1 MIRRILG
8 LVIAL
13 TGIAGIVISTGIYIY
28 GQRVVDA
35 TVSQTVNTLTLATDT
50 LDTTRATLLVAKD
63 SINGVSDTLDTV
75 ESTAVNLSQT
85 VTQSKPLIDQIGS
98 IATEEIPD
106 SLETIEGTIPNIV
119 NVAGTVDDTLTVLSS
134 FGFERNLDYGL
145 IDLGT
150 LSFDLGIDYD
160 PEVRFDESIEELGTS
175 IEGLPEQLRT
185 LDIYLN
191 VTKDNLD
198 TISTDIVQLS
208 NDIAA
213 IDDSLSATPE
223 LIDDYI
229 AAVTEVQ
236 DGLRQTR
243 TQIEQQTETIKMV
256 LLGVAVWF
264 ALIHLTPLYLGLEML
279 LGKRKEVIVEQM
291 VVRESGEGDYTETD
305 SETDEITEK
314 E

>member
-8 LVIAL
+8 FVIAL
-13 TGIAGIVISTGIYIY
+13 TGVAGIVTSAGIYIY
-28 GQRVVDA
+28 GQQVVDA
-35 TVSQTVNTLTLATDT
+35 AVSQTVNTLTLATNT

-75 ESTAVNLSQT
+75 EGTAINLSQS

-119 NVAGTVDDTLTVLSS
+119 NVAGTVDDTLTILSS

-145 IDLGT
+145 IDLGM

-160 PEVRFDESIEELGTS
+160 PEVRFDESIEELGKS

-198 TISTDIVQLS
+198 TISNDIVQLS
-208 NDIAA
+208 NDISA

-243 TQIEQQTETIKMV
+243 TQIEQQTETAKMI
-256 LLGVAVWF
+256 LLGIAVWF
-264 ALIHLTPLYLGLEML
+264 ALIHLTPLYLGLEMI

-291 VVRESGEGDYTETD
+291 VVRESGEGDDTETD
-305 SETDEITEK
+305 SDTNIFMEK

>member
-8 LVIAL
+8 FVIAL
-13 TGIAGIVISTGIYIY
+13 TGVAGILISTGIYIY
-28 GQRVVDA
+28 GQRAVDA

-98 IATEEIPD
+98 IATEEIPN

-119 NVAGTVDDTLTVLSS
+119 SVAGTVDDTLTILSS

-160 PEVRFDESIEELGTS
+160 PEVRFDESIEQLGTS

-243 TQIEQQTETIKMV
+243 TQIEQQTETAKMI
-256 LLGVAVWF
+256 LLGIAVWF
-264 ALIHLTPLYLGLEML
+264 ALIHLTPLYLGLEMIF
-279 LGKRKEVIVEQM
+279 GKRKEVIVEQM
-291 VVRESGEGDYTETD
+291 VVRESGEGDHTETD
-305 SETDEITEK
+305 SDTDEITEK